1 MTTHNLKKCA
11 IALSLTALFGTTAAM
26 AAPNQMLPPSMADTA
41 AKLQGQSGFGTQFII
56 KYKNSNADMTT
67 MSAAEQTP
75 AMMNQKAQSFVKNFS
90 SKKGLAKAQYV
101 RAMAMSN
108 HHVMRADKKLSA
120 NEAQAFMQEV
130 MATGNVE
137 YIEID
142 QMLQPFATPND
153 PRYSDQWHYYEQ
165 AGGLNLPT
173 AWDSATG
180 SGVTVAVLDTGYRP
194 HVDLN
199 ANILPGY
206 DMISNLSV
214 ANDGGGR
221 DSDARDPGDA
231 VVRGECGTDQNG
243 DPSPKADQDS
253 SWHGTHVAGTVAAV
267 TNNGEGVAGV
277 AYDAKVVPVRVLGKC
292 GGLTSDIAD
301 GIIWAS
307 GGSVS
312 GAPANTNP
320 ADVINM
326 SLGGGG
332 ACSSTTQNA
341 INQARNNGAVVV
353 IAAGNSNDNSA
364 NYNPGNCNGVVNVAS
379 VGRNGGRA
387 YYSNYG
393 SNIDVAAPGGAQ
405 SFAND
410 SEGVLS
416 THNSGANGPS
426 NDSYHFSQGT
436 SMAAPHVAGVAALIK
451 QAKPSATPDEIESIL
466 KSTTRSFPATCNN
479 CGTGIVDAAAAVAA
493 ASGSTQPPTTGNE
506 LQDGQA
512 LTSLSG
518 AASSK
523 TYYTMEVPAGATN
536 VTFTMSGGT
545 GDADLYV
552 RAGSA
557 PTTTTYD
564 CRPYESGNNEVCSID
579 NPTAGTYHVMLSA
592 YSAYSGVSLVGD
604 LTASG
609 GTGSPQAGGGTVDN
623 ISANAG
629 QWKHYTID
637 VPANMSSF
645 TVTSSGG
652 TGDADLFVKFGSQP
666 TTSSYDCR
674 PYKSGSAETCTFS
687 NPQAGTW
694 HLSLNAFQ
702 TFSGVT
708 LDAQYQP

>member
-1 MTTHNLKKCA
+1 MTTNNNLKKCA

-26 AAPNQMLPPSMADTA
+26 ATPNQLMSPSMQETA
-41 AKLQGQSGFGTQFII
+41 AKLQGQEGFGTQFII
-56 KYKNSNADMTT
+56 KYKNNSDEMMT

-75 AMMNQKAQSFVKNFS
+75 TMMNKKAKGFVKNFT
-90 SKKGLAKAQYV
+90 SKKGKVKAQYV

-120 NEAQAFMQEV
+120 QEAQEFMQEMV
-130 MATGNVE
+130 ASGNVE

-142 QMLQPFATPND
+142 QMLKPFATPND
-153 PRYSDQWHYYEQ
+153 PRYDDQWHYYEQ

-173 AWDSATG
+173 AWDTATG
-180 SGVTVAVLDTGYRP
+180 SGVVVAVLDTGYRP

-199 ANILPGY
+199 ANILQGY
-206 DMISNLSV
+206 DMISNVSV

-231 VVRGECGTDQNG
+231 ISANECGYTHSAQ
-243 DPSPKADQDS
+243 SS

-277 AYDAKVVPVRVLGKC
+277 AYNSKVVPVRVLGKC

-312 GAPANTNP
+312 GVPANANP

-326 SLGGGG
+326 SLGGSGS
-332 ACSSTTQNA
+332 CSSTTQSA
-341 INQARNNGAVVV
+341 INQARNNGSVIV
-353 IAAGNSNDNSA
+353 IAAGNDNDNSA

-416 THNSGANGPS
+416 THNSGSTGPS
-426 NDSYHFSQGT
+426 SDSYHYSQGT

-466 KSTTRSFPATCNN
+466 KSTTRSFPATCTS

-493 ASGSTQPPTTGNE
+493 ASGTTPPPPTGNVLE
-506 LQDGQA
+506 DGQA
-512 LTSLSG
+512 LTGLSG
-518 AASSK
+518 SASSQ
-523 TYYTMEVPAGATN
+523 TFYTMEVPTGATN

-557 PTTTTYD
+557 PTTSTYD
-564 CRPYESGNNEVCSID
+564 CRPYKGGNNEVCSID
-579 NPTAGTYHVMLSA
+579 NPTAGTYHVMLNG

-604 LTASG
+604 LTTSG
-609 GTGSPQAGGGTVDN
+609 GGSGSGSPQAGGGTVTD
-623 ISANAG
+623 ISASAG
-629 QWKHYTID
+629 QWKHYTLE
-637 VPANMSSF
+637 VPAGMASF
-645 TVTSSGG
+645 TVTTSGG
-652 TGDADLFVKFGSQP
+652 TGDSDLFVKFGSQP
-666 TTSSYDCR
+666 TSSSYDCR
-674 PYKSGSAETCTFS
+674 PYKNGNAETCTFS

-694 HLSLNAFQ
+694 HLSLNAYR